1 VAGIDG
7 IIKGLSRMKS
17 MILFHQ
23 VCARIL
29 SVACV
34 FVIASC
40 VSVIPRSA
48 YAKETPD
55 LIELVPEDVGVIVEV
70 NDFAGLLNDVET
82 SGLWDKVKGFPVV
95 RQWLSSE
102 KFRPLS
108 RLKAAIERETGQ
120 PLREFLSELAS
131 ERFLVVIRPST
142 TETSENAIEAAMILR
157 PASEKSIE
165 TLLLLHNSSQRTQPV
180 FGFLNEYVVVA
191 TDRTILDAITLCLE
205 NHQRGVTSKTAR
217 AVSWSKNSF
226 DLPNIRAFIH
236 LDPWSHDIT
245 EQDDEIFKLFLQS
258 FQQIE
263 MVATLDTGLTLLVS
277 LHKSNQESIGALSPQ
292 DLTDSVTAS
301 PTVMLSVRGIT
312 CPADVVSLIERVV
325 EEKDRQEWESFRLL
339 GKMIWGDDHAELLK
353 AWEQPWRWSL
363 AVTLTASTKEIGPQ
377 NLLDATWTVLL
388 PEISTKLKERIDRV
402 ASSTVNMAAV
412 SAYTERK
419 MTPEVRLIVQE
430 GATQVTGM
438 WLESILGMTPG
449 YAMTDNSFTVATL
462 MSQFDV
468 AKIDT
473 SEPAH
478 DFEMV
483 FRPKLVKAFL
493 DSRSDSVK
501 PGNRVK
507 EEVMKSHEYQVLLS
521 LLDIFAEIQLTT
533 DDEPTRVRMALS
545 GRVDSA
551 ESKSE

>member
-1 VAGIDG
+1 
-7 IIKGLSRMKS
+7 MKTT
-17 MILFHQ
+17 
-23 VCARIL
+23 IL
-29 SVACV
+29 SHRVCVRLLSFACV
-34 FVIASC
+34 FAIAAF
-40 VSVIPRSA
+40 VAVVPKSA
-48 YAKETPD
+48 YAQEAPD
-55 LIELVPEDVGVIVEV
+55 LIELVPDDVGVIVEV

-95 RQWLSSE
+95 RLWMSSE

-108 RLKAAIERETGQ
+108 RLKGAIERETGQ

-131 ERFLVVIRPST
+131 DRFLVVIRPST
-142 TETSENAIEAAMILR
+142 TEASENPIEAAMILR

-191 TDRTILDAITLCLE
+191 TDQTILDAITLRLE

-217 AVSWSKNSF
+217 AVNWSKSSF

-236 LDPWSHDIT
+236 LDTWSHDTT
-245 EQDDEIFKLFLQS
+245 EQDDELFKLFLQS

-277 LHKSNQESIGALSPQ
+277 LHKSNQESVNALSPQ
-292 DLTDSVTAS
+292 DVIHSVTAS
-301 PTVMLSVRGIT
+301 PTVMLSVRGT
-312 CPADVVSLIERVV
+312 TRPADVVSLIDSVV
-325 EEKDRQEWESFRLL
+325 EEEDRQEWENFRLL
-339 GKMIWGDDHAELLK
+339 GKMIWGEDHAELLK

-419 MTPEVRLIVQE
+419 MTPEVKLIVQE

-438 WLESILGMTPG
+438 WLDSILGMTPG

-468 AKIDT
+468 AEIDT
-473 SEPAH
+473 REPAH

-483 FRPKLVKAFL
+483 FLPKLVKAFL

-501 PGNRVK
+501 PGSRVK
-507 EEVMKSHEYQVLLS
+507 EEVMKSHEYRVLLS

>member
-1 VAGIDG
+1 
-7 IIKGLSRMKS
+7 
-17 MILFHQ
+17 MIAA
-23 VCARIL
+23 V
-29 SVACV
+29 VTV
-34 FVIASC
+34 V
-40 VSVIPRSA
+40 PRSA
-48 YAKETPD
+48 HAKEALD

-82 SGLWDKVKGFPVV
+82 SGLWDKVKVFPVV
-95 RQWLSSE
+95 HQWLSSE
-102 KFRPLS
+102 KFKPLS
-108 RLKAAIERETGQ
+108 RLKGAIERETGQ

-131 ERFLVVIRPST
+131 ERFLIVIRPST

-191 TDRTILDAITLCLE
+191 TDQTILDAITLCLE

-217 AVSWSKNSF
+217 AVRWSKSSF
-226 DLPNIRAFIH
+226 DLPNIRAFVH
-236 LDPWSHDIT
+236 LDTWSDDT
-245 EQDDEIFKLFLQS
+245 ADQDDEFFKLFLQS
-258 FQQIE
+258 FQQME

-277 LHKSNQESIGALSPQ
+277 LHKSHQESVDSLTAQ
-292 DLTDSVTAS
+292 DVIHSVTAQDVIHSVTAS
-301 PTVMLSVRGIT
+301 PTVMLSVRGMT
-312 CPADVVSLIERVV
+312 CPADVVSLIDRVV
-325 EEKDRQEWESFRLL
+325 EEKDRQEWENFRLL
-339 GKMIWGDDHAELLK
+339 GKMIWGEDHAELLK

-388 PEISTKLKERIDRV
+388 PEMSAKLKERIDRV

-419 MTPEVRLIVQE
+419 MTPEVKLMVQE

-468 AKIDT
+468 TKIDT
-473 SEPAH
+473 REPAH

-493 DSRSDSVK
+493 NSRSDSVK
-501 PGNRVK
+501 PGSRVK
-507 EEVMKSHEYQVLLS
+507 EDVMKSHEYRVLLS
-521 LLDIFAEIQLTT
+521 LLDIFAEIQMTT

-551 ESKSE
+551 ESKPE